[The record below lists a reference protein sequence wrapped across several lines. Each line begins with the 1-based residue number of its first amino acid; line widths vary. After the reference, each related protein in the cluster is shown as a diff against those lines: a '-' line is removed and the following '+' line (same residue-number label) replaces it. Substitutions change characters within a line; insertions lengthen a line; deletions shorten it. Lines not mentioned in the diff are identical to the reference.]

1 MDVRRNMTRRC
12 LGTKKK
18 TWVVVGEAGTRGAQK
33 LMTDSVSYLPAI
45 NNQLNKIAEALFRWK
60 KILDFATIALSFV
73 CGKYCPI
80 MDY

>member
-12 LGTKKK
+12 LGRKRRPG
-18 TWVVVGEAGTRGAQK
+18 WWYGEAGTRGAQK

-45 NNQLNKIAEALFRWK
+45 NNQLNKIAEALFRCK

-80 MDY
+80 MD